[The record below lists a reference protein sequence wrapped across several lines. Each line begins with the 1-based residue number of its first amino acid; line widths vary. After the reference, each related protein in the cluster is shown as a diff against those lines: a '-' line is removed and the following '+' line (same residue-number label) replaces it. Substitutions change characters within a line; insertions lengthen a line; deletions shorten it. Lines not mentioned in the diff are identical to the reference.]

1 MQDQRAVANH
11 IVILIFSLLNGEQLE
26 NYSVQIN
33 YFPSATEFTDQSL
46 LNIYG
51 YSPTHDEVAFIRVSI
66 SPLKNID

>member
-1 MQDQRAVANH
+1 MQDQRAEANH

-33 YFPSATEFTDQSL
+33 YYPSGTQITDGNL

-51 YSPTHDEVAFIRVSI
+51 YSPSHDEVAFIRVSI
-66 SPLKNID
+66 